1 MRADRVYRV
10 LHTRGGP
17 APALLAEPDRIDLV
31 EVVEI
36 DSGEVVL
43 FWDAVPR
50 DAKQLLRHLQVD
62 LGALE
67 AEEFIGRWNTYQPGD
82 AAGPLR

>member
-10 LHTRGGP
+10 LLTRGGP

-43 FWDAVPR
+43 FWDAAPR
-50 DAKQLLRHLQVD
+50 EAKQLARRIQAD
-62 LGALE
+62 LSALE
-67 AEEFIGRWNTYQPGD
+67 ADEFMERWNEAAAPD
-82 AAGPLR
+82 AG

>member
-17 APALLAEPDRIDLV
+17 GPALLAEPDRVDLV

-36 DSGEVVL
+36 DGGEVVL
-43 FWDAVPR
+43 FWDALPR
-50 DAKQLLRHLQVD
+50 EAKHLARRLQAD
-62 LGALE
+62 LQALE
-67 AEEFIGRWNTYQPGD
+67 AEEFLTRWSVSEPDD
-82 AAGPLR
+82 AS

>member
-1 MRADRVYRV
+1 MRADRVYRL

-50 DAKQLLRHLQVD
+50 DAKALLRRLQVD

-67 AEEFIGRWNTYQPGD
+67 ADEFM
-82 AAGPLR
+82 AAWSVAAADSEL

>member
-1 MRADRVYRV
+1 MRADRIYRV

-17 APALLAEPDRIDLV
+17 APALLAEPDRIDLI

-36 DSGEVVL
+36 SSGEVVL

-50 DAKQLLRHLQVD
+50 DAKQMLRRLHED
-62 LGALE
+62 LHGLE
-67 AEEFIGRWNTYQPGD
+67 DDEFMRRWSTDGSPEE
-82 AAGPLR
+82 A